1 MINGGA
7 GLKRLAPTPRRRI
20 RRATTINATRKK
32 ARLMQ
37 YPNPGLPFAGPA
49 GAASIYGKIIRD
61 TERPREIELRVF
73 EQVTAA
79 LEEANYPGA
88 HFTSRIAA
96 MHRNRELWLTLTCD
110 LADNDNALPKTLR
123 ARLISLG
130 IWVVAE
136 TQRLMR
142 DAASLADLI
151 EVNHS
156 IIRGL
161 AMALEGAG

>member
-1 MINGGA
+1 M
-7 GLKRLAPTPRRRI
+7 
-20 RRATTINATRKK
+20 NATRKK

-37 YPNPGLPFAGPA
+37 YPTAGLPLAGPA
-49 GAASIYGKIIRD
+49 GAGSIYGKIIRA

-73 EQVTAA
+73 EQITAA
-79 LEEANYPGA
+79 LEEAEHPGA

-96 MHRNRELWLTLTCD
+96 MHRNRELWMTLTCD
-110 LADNDNALPKTLR
+110 LADEDNALPATLR

-130 IWVVAE
+130 IWVVGE

-151 EVNHS
+151 EVNRS
-156 IIRGL
+156 IMRGL
-161 AMALEGAG
+161 AMASEGAS